1 MVCILGMGDCGT
13 TQTVENVFNM
23 KSLTQKIFK
32 QSTTNIQTC
41 DASGVNIQ
49 EMKIMIGT
57 SHKGCPI
64 TAGQTIKSSVECEG
78 EFKPENIVD
87 MKDEI
92 ANDLKQAA
100 AQDIETKGDMFQ
112 TAKVQSDVSTKVDQE
127 IQNIVDTQI
136 TTENVNTVAASSV
149 NIQSGE
155 LTIVNC
161 YDEVDFSQNIT
172 AQVTAK
178 AITQTLTKSIMDST
192 VLNGIVG
199 ELETS
204 SVTKGGGLGGVFE
217 SIGTMFSNM
226 FGGGGMYVSM
236 SSSSF
241 LCVLVAGIV
250 TLGMSDAGQNAI
262 RTGANAGAKSVGGG
276 F

>member
-1 MVCILGMGDCGT
+1 MVCILGIGDCGT
-13 TQTVENVFNM
+13 EHSVENVFNM

-49 EMKIMIGT
+49 EMKIVVGT
-57 SHKGCPI
+57 AHKGCPI
-64 TAGQTIKSSVECEG
+64 TAGQSIKSSVECEG
-78 EFKPENIVD
+78 EFKPQNIVD

-100 AQDIETKGDMFQ
+100 SQDIETKGDMFQ

-136 TTENVNTVAASSV
+136 TTENVNAVAASSV

-161 YDEVDFSQNIT
+161 YDEVDFNQNIT

-192 VLNGIVG
+192 VLNGIAAD
-199 ELETS
+199 LDQT

-226 FGGGGMYVSM
+226 FGGGGMYVSA
-236 SSSSF
+236 SSSCF
-241 LCVLVAGIV
+241 LCVLVAGFVAIA
-250 TLGMSDAGQNAI
+250 MSDAGQNAI
-262 RTGANAGAKSVGGG
+262 RNGSKAAAGG

>member
-49 EMKIMIGT
+49 EMKIIVGT
-57 SHKGCPI
+57 SHPGCPI
-64 TAGQTIKSSVECEG
+64 TAGQSIKSSVECEG

-127 IQNIVDTQI
+127 IQNIVDTTI

-192 VLNGIVG
+192 VLNGIVT

-217 SIGTMFSNM
+217 SIGTMIGNM

-236 SSSSF
+236 ASSSF
-241 LCVLVAGIV
+241 LCVVIAGFVMIA
-250 TLGMSDAGQNAI
+250 MSDAGQNAI

>member
-1 MVCILGMGDCGT
+1 MVCILGMGDCGSET
-13 TQTVENVFNM
+13 TVENVFKM

-32 QSTTNIQTC
+32 QSTKNIQSC

-49 EMKIMIGT
+49 EMEIAIGT
-57 SHKGCPI
+57 SHPGCPI
-64 TAGQTIKSSVECEG
+64 TAGQNIESSVECQG
-78 EFKPENIVD
+78 DFKPQNIVD

-100 AQDIETKGDMFQ
+100 AADIEAKSEMFA
-112 TAKVQSDVSTKVDQE
+112 TASAKADVSTTVENE

-149 NIQSGE
+149 NIQSGKI
-155 LTIVNC
+155 TIVNC
-161 YDEVDFSQNIT
+161 YDEVDFTQNIQ

-178 AITQTLTKSIMDST
+178 AITNTLTQAIMDSS
-192 VLNGIVG
+192 VLTDVVNTID
-199 ELETS
+199 TDAK
-204 SVTKGGGLGGVFE
+204 TTAGGLAGVFE
-217 SIGTMFSNM
+217 GIGKAINAM
-226 FGGGGMYVSM
+226 FGGDKAWIVSA

-241 LCVLVAGIV
+241 LCVVIAGIV

-262 RTGANAGAKSVGGG
+262 RNGSKAASGSV

>member
-32 QSTTNIQTC
+32 QSTTNVQSC

-49 EMKIMIGT
+49 EMKIIVGT
-57 SHKGCPI
+57 AHKGCPI

-127 IQNIVDTQI
+127 IQNIVDTTI

-178 AITQTLTKSIMDST
+178 AVTNTITKAIMDST
-192 VLNGIVG
+192 VLNGIVT
-199 ELETS
+199 ELETTS
-204 SVTKGGGLGGVFE
+204 STKGGGLGGVFE

-236 SSSSF
+236 ASSSF
-241 LCVLVAGIV
+241 LCVVIAGFVMIA
-250 TLGMSDAGQNAI
+250 MSDAGQNAI
-262 RTGANAGAKSVGGG
+262 RNGSKAASGSM

>member
-49 EMKIMIGT
+49 EMKIIVGT
-57 SHKGCPI
+57 SHPGCPI
-64 TAGQTIKSSVECEG
+64 TAGQSIKSSVECEG

-127 IQNIVDTQI
+127 IQNIVDTTI

-161 YDEVDFSQNIT
+161 YDKVDFSQNIT

-178 AITQTLTKSIMDST
+178 AITNTITKSIMDST

-204 SVTKGGGLGGVFE
+204 SSTKGGGLGGVFE

-236 SSSSF
+236 ASSSF
-241 LCVLVAGIV
+241 LCVVIAGFVMIA
-250 TLGMSDAGQNAI
+250 MSDAGQNAI

>member
-13 TQTVENVFNM
+13 TQTVENVFKM

-41 DASGVNIQ
+41 DASGINIQ
-49 EMKIMIGT
+49 EMNIMVGT
-57 SHKGCPI
+57 SHPGCKI

-78 EFKPENIVD
+78 EFKPQNIVD

-100 AQDIETKGDMFQ
+100 SQDIETKGDMFQ
-112 TAKVQSDVSTKVDQE
+112 TAKVQSDVSTKVEQE

-136 TTENVNTVAASSV
+136 TTENVNTVAATSV

-178 AITQTLTKSIMDST
+178 AITQTLTKAIMDST
-192 VLNGIVG
+192 VLNGIATD
-199 ELETS
+199 LDQS
-204 SVTKGGGLGGVFE
+204 SSTKGGGLGGVFE

-236 SSSSF
+236 ASSSF
-241 LCVLVAGIV
+241 LCVVIAGFVMIA
-250 TLGMSDAGQNAI
+250 LSDAGQNAI
-262 RTGANAGAKSVGGG
+262 KTGANSAAGPKL

>member
-13 TQTVENVFNM
+13 TQTVENVFKM

-64 TAGQTIKSSVECEG
+64 TAGQSIKSSVECEG

-100 AQDIETKGDMFQ
+100 VQDIETKGDMFQ
-112 TAKVQSDVSTKVDQE
+112 TAKVQSDVSTKVEQE

-136 TTENVNTVAASSV
+136 TTENVNTVAATSV

-178 AITQTLTKSIMDST
+178 AITNTITKSIMDST

-199 ELETS
+199 ELEIS
-204 SVTKGGGLGGVFE
+204 SSTKGGGLGGVFE

-236 SSSSF
+236 ASSSF
-241 LCVLVAGIV
+241 LCVVIAGFVMIA
-250 TLGMSDAGQNAI
+250 LSDAGQNAI
-262 RTGANAGAKSVGGG
+262 KTGANSAAGPKL

>member
-13 TQTVENVFNM
+13 TQTVENVFKM

-49 EMKIMIGT
+49 EMNVVVGT
-57 SHKGCPI
+57 SHPGCKI
-64 TAGQTIKSSVECEG
+64 DLGQTIKSSVECEG

-92 ANDLKQAA
+92 ASDLKQAA
-100 AQDIETKGDMFQ
+100 VQDIETKGDMFQ
-112 TAKVQSDVSTKVDQE
+112 TAKVQSDVSTKVEQE
-127 IQNIVDTQI
+127 IQNIVDTTI

-178 AITQTLTKSIMDST
+178 AITNTITKSIMDST

-204 SVTKGGGLGGVFE
+204 SSTKGGGLGGVFE

-236 SSSSF
+236 ASSSF
-241 LCVLVAGIV
+241 LCVVIAGFVMIA
-250 TLGMSDAGQNAI
+250 MSDAGQNAI

>member
-1 MVCILGMGDCGT
+1 
-13 TQTVENVFNM
+13 M

-41 DASGVNIQ
+41 DASGINIQ
-49 EMKIMIGT
+49 EMNIMVGT
-57 SHKGCPI
+57 SHPGCKI

-78 EFKPENIVD
+78 EFKPQNIVD

-100 AQDIETKGDMFQ
+100 AQEIETKGDMFQ
-112 TAKVQSDVSTKVDQE
+112 TASVESDVSTKVDQE

-136 TTENVNTVAASSV
+136 TTENVNTVAATSV
-149 NIQSGE
+149 NIQTNG
-155 LTIVNC
+155 LTVVNC
-161 YDEVDFSQNIT
+161 YDTIDYSQNIT

-178 AITQTLTKSIMDST
+178 AITQSLTQAIMDST
-192 VLNGIVG
+192 VLNGIVAD
-199 ELETS
+199 LDQS
-204 SVTKGGGLGGVFE
+204 SSTKGGGLGGVFE

-236 SSSSF
+236 ASSSF
-241 LCVLVAGIV
+241 LCVVIAGFVMIA
-250 TLGMSDAGQNAI
+250 LSDAGQNAI
-262 RTGANAGAKSVGGG
+262 KTGANSAAGPKL

>member
-13 TQTVENVFNM
+13 TQTVENVFKM

-41 DASGVNIQ
+41 DASGINIQ
-49 EMKIMIGT
+49 EMNIMVGT
-57 SHKGCPI
+57 SHPGCKI

-78 EFKPENIVD
+78 EFKPQNIVD

-100 AQDIETKGDMFQ
+100 SQDIETKGDMFQ
-112 TAKVQSDVSTKVDQE
+112 TASVESDVSTKVDQE

-136 TTENVNTVAASSV
+136 TTENVNTVAATSV
-149 NIQSGE
+149 NIQTNG
-155 LTIVNC
+155 LTVVNC
-161 YDEVDFSQNIT
+161 YDTIDYSQNIT

-178 AITQTLTKSIMDST
+178 AITQSLTQAIMDST
-192 VLNGIVG
+192 VLNGIVAD
-199 ELETS
+199 LDQS
-204 SVTKGGGLGGVFE
+204 SSTKGGGLGGVFE

-236 SSSSF
+236 ASSSF
-241 LCVLVAGIV
+241 LCVVIAGFVMIA
-250 TLGMSDAGQNAI
+250 LSDAGQNAI
-262 RTGANAGAKSVGGG
+262 KTGANSAAGPKL